1 VSADPSDLGALG
13 RPIKGPSALGVD
25 LRRFLHLT
33 WTLAVT
39 DFKLRFF
46 GSVLGY
52 FWQLLRPLM
61 LFGVLLLV
69 FTQFVRLGNGTPD
82 YAVVLLMDIVLF
94 TFFADAT
101 GGSVSSMVDRE
112 NLVRKI
118 QFPRMVVPLA
128 VVLNAL
134 FNLMLN
140 MLVVLAFAAIGSS
153 SYAKDFQPRWSWL
166 ELPLLLLVLAVFAV
180 GVAMLLSSLYVR
192 FRDVRPIW
200 EVALQALFYASPIIY
215 PIEKIPDKALQPYVM
230 CNPLATVITQ
240 ARHALIDPN
249 APSAA
254 YAIGGAARLAIPA
267 GIVIGVFVLGFWFFN
282 REAPRIAEQL

>member
-1 VSADPSDLGALG
+1 MSAERVEIGAFG
-13 RPIKGPSALGVD
+13 RPIRGPSALGGD
-25 LRRFLHLT
+25 WRRFVHLS

-52 FWQLLRPLM
+52 LWQLLRPLL

-69 FTQFVRLGNGTPD
+69 FTEFVHLAADVRH
-82 YAVVLLMDIVLF
+82 YSVVLLEDIVIF

-101 GGSVSSMVDRE
+101 LGSVSALVDRE

-118 QFPRMVVPLA
+118 QFPRMVVPVA
-128 VVLNAL
+128 VVLTAY
-134 FNLMLN
+134 FNFLLN
-140 MLVVLAFAAIGSS
+140 LLVVMVFALASGVG
-153 SYAKDFQPRWSWL
+153 PRLSWL
-166 ELPLLLLVLAVFAV
+166 ELPLLLAFLGAFVL

-200 EVALQALFYASPIIY
+200 EVVAQALFYASPVIY
-215 PIEKIPDKALQPYVM
+215 VIEKIPHESWKTIISASPISAVL
-230 CNPLATVITQ
+230 TQ
-240 ARHALIDPN
+240 TRHAVIDPH
-249 APSAA
+249 APTAAGALGGSAM
-254 YAIGGAARLAIPA
+254 LLIPI
-267 GIVIGVFVLGFWFFN
+267 GIVVVTFALGFWNFN

>member
-1 VSADPSDLGALG
+1 VSADPVELGAFG
-13 RPIKGPSALGVD
+13 ARMRGPSALGGD
-25 LRRFLHLT
+25 WRRFLHLA

-52 FWQLLRPLM
+52 LWQLLRPLM

-69 FTQFVRLGNGTPD
+69 FTEFLPLAKDV
-82 YAVVLLMDIVLF
+82 YHYSAVLLEGIVIF

-101 GGSVSSMVDRE
+101 IGSVSSLVDRE

-118 QFPRMVVPLA
+118 HFPRMVVPVA
-128 VVLNAL
+128 VVLTAY
-134 FNLMLN
+134 FNFFLN
-140 MLVVLAFAAIGSS
+140 LLVVLVFALASGVS
-153 SYAKDFQPRWSWL
+153 PRVSWL
-166 ELPLLLLVLAVFAV
+166 ELPLLLVLLGVFAL

-200 EVALQALFYASPIIY
+200 EVVAQALFYGSPVIY
-215 PIEKIPDKALQPYVM
+215 VVEKVEQSHPSWVKFLM
-230 CNPLATVITQ
+230 CNPLATILVQT
-240 ARHALIDPN
+240 RHAVVGH

-254 YAIGGAARLAIPA
+254 AAIGGAPRLAIPI
-267 GIVIGVFVLGFWFFN
+267 GIVLATFVLGFWFFN

>member
-1 VSADPSDLGALG
+1 VSADPVELGAFG
-13 RPIKGPSALGVD
+13 SRMRGPSALGGD
-25 LRRFLHLT
+25 WRRFLHLA

-52 FWQLLRPLM
+52 LWQLLRPLM

-69 FTQFVRLGNGTPD
+69 FTEFLPLAKDVSH
-82 YAVVLLMDIVLF
+82 YSVVLLEGIVIF

-101 GGSVSSMVDRE
+101 IGSVSSLVDRE

-118 QFPRMVVPLA
+118 HFPRMVIPVA
-128 VVLNAL
+128 VVLTAYFNFLLNL
-134 FNLMLN
+134 F
-140 MLVVLAFAAIGSS
+140 VVVVFAIASGVS
-153 SYAKDFQPRWSWL
+153 PHLSWL
-166 ELPLLLLVLAVFAV
+166 ELPLLLGFLGVFAL

-200 EVALQALFYASPIIY
+200 EVVAQALFYASPVIY
-215 PIEKIPDKALQPYVM
+215 VIEKVEQYHPSWVKFLM
-230 CNPLATVITQ
+230 CNPLAMILVQT
-240 ARHALIDPN
+240 RHAVVGH
-249 APSAA
+249 APTAA
-254 YAIGGAARLAIPA
+254 SAIGGAPRLAIPI
-267 GIVIGVFVLGFWFFN
+267 GIVVVTFALGFWFFN

>member
-1 VSADPSDLGALG
+1 MSADPVELRAFGT
-13 RPIKGPSALGVD
+13 RMRGPSALGGD
-25 LRRFLHLT
+25 WRRFLHLA

-52 FWQLLRPLM
+52 LWQLLRPLM

-69 FTQFVRLGNGTPD
+69 FTEFLPLSRDV
-82 YAVVLLMDIVLF
+82 YHYSAVLLEGIVIF

-101 GGSVSSMVDRE
+101 IGSVSSLVDRE

-118 QFPRMVVPLA
+118 HFPRMVVPVA
-128 VVLNAL
+128 VVLTAY
-134 FNLMLN
+134 FNFFLN
-140 MLVVLAFAAIGSS
+140 LLVVLVFAVASGVT
-153 SYAKDFQPRWSWL
+153 PHLSWL
-166 ELPLLLLVLAVFAV
+166 ELPLLLAMLGVFAL

-200 EVALQALFYASPIIY
+200 EVVAQALFYASPVIY
-215 PIEKIPDKALQPYVM
+215 VIERVKESHPSWVPFLM
-230 CNPLATVITQ
+230 CNPLATILVQTRRAVIG
-240 ARHALIDPN
+240 H

-254 YAIGGAARLAIPA
+254 AEIGGTARLAIPI
-267 GIVIGVFVLGFWFFN
+267 GIVVATFAVGFWFFN